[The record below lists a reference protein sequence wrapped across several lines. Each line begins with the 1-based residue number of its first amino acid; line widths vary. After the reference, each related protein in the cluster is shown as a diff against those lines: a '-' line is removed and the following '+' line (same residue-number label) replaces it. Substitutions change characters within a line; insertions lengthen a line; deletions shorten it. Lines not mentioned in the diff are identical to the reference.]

1 MSASFD
7 VVYRLCYL
15 MRLLT
20 YVFYVSCVNRARCVI
35 WSFLIFFVHLLCVL
49 CCVCILLL
57 SALLLHVVC
66 FMYRC
71 VLCVYVLL
79 VRSRCLIFYL
89 LVIVDLFVFMNCVC
103 ISR

>member
-20 YVFYVSCVNRARCVI
+20 YDFYVSFVNRACCVI
-35 WSFLIFFVHLLCVL
+35 LSFLIICVHLLCVL
-49 CCVCILLL
+49 CCVCLLLL
-57 SALLLHVVC
+57 SALFLHVVC